1 MRTKII
7 IGNWK
12 MNRDRKETIDFLI
25 TLNHMIS
32 KNHLLTDHLNIVLAP
47 SFLSLIAAKTYINR
61 GGLFTKNWLKKLII
75 SAQDA
80 NSEIAGSYTGAVS
93 YNQLKEEGIQYS
105 IIGHYETRRMFHYTD
120 EDINK
125 KIISLTNNG
134 MSAILCVGDSKE
146 DKDNNVSISVVLEQ
160 VEKALK
166 GVLIDNLENIIIAY
180 EPIYSIGI
188 GVPVPVGDI
197 IEMINAIRNKI
208 SQLYSVDASNIIR
221 IIYGGSIN
229 SANYIEY
236 VNEDEIDG
244 LLIGKTSLDVTAFY
258 DIIYG
263 TSQVITN
270 KYPALGNNYYL
281 LKKKEL
287 ANTSKELPFKIK
299 PKKEEIKNNNE
310 DVKNNLDKEIVN
322 ADIQKI
328 QDIKNSE
335 INSIKNEEN
344 EAN

>member
-208 SQLYSVDASNIIR
+208 SQLYSVDASNIDCGGGVQLCECTKNHSWVQFKWVNF
-221 IIYGGSIN
+221 IICELFFN
-229 SANYIEY
+229 KA
-236 VNEDEIDG
+236 VNRKTKTRTDHVTPFLKNPPNVFQFCLQQILNF
-244 LLIGKTSLDVTAFY
+244 LL
-258 DIIYG
+258 
-263 TSQVITN
+263 
-270 KYPALGNNYYL
+270 
-281 LKKKEL
+281 
-287 ANTSKELPFKIK
+287 
-299 PKKEEIKNNNE
+299 
-310 DVKNNLDKEIVN
+310 
-322 ADIQKI
+322 
-328 QDIKNSE
+328 
-335 INSIKNEEN
+335 
-344 EAN
+344 